1 MKPPQIGTNTT
12 LIMCSSTS
20 TATTI
25 TDFLKSIDRT
35 RNKGEWGRQMMMR
48 KLRSWVYQKA
58 RASANSTATATSGSS
73 SSQQGTG
80 KAAATPAAGA
90 AAGDDDDG
98 LSEALKKKD
107 REKAA
112 RMGSRRRI
120 RGGALAAGVIHQQN
134 SKEAVPG
141 AVESGVGEDL

>member
-1 MKPPQIGTNTT
+1 MKPPQIGTNAT

-20 TATTI
+20 TATAI

-48 KLRSWVYQKA
+48 KLRSWVYQKS
-58 RASANSTATATSGSS
+58 RSSAHSTATAASGPS
-73 SSQQGTG
+73 SSQKGAG
-80 KAAATPAAGA
+80 KAVAISGAGA

-120 RGGALAAGVIHQQN
+120 RGGALAAGVMHQQN
-134 SKEAVPG
+134 PKEAIPG
-141 AVESGVGEDL
+141 AVEFGVGEDL